1 MGQGGIYMGL
11 FKKEICFVC
20 QNEIKKKP
28 IKMKSSGSYLCQ
40 DCCSFIGSDS
50 ISLVRY
56 SDEQIISIYNQKLEK
71 ERITNELKKA
81 DPLRTAE
88 GMYNFMLKNGIRSEG
103 KVPKIL
109 LDNFKVIED
118 NLHNDEDIKLTFT
131 GILNMNGLLGEGG
144 FSFALTDKRF
154 IYAMKTKSI
163 EKIKSVNIDN
173 VNDLT
178 YSQGV
183 SLGKITV
190 DTIKETFS
198 ISVEAHSAKI
208 VFEKINEILNELK
221 NKEKSE
227 MNVSTASPSPADEI
241 KKYKELLDL
250 GILTQEEF
258 DQKKKDLLNL

>member
-1 MGQGGIYMGL
+1 MGL

-20 QNEIKKKP
+20 QNEIKKKS
-28 IKMKSSGSYLCQ
+28 IKIKSSGSYLCQ
-40 DCCSFIGSDS
+40 DCCSFIGGDS
-50 ISLVRY
+50 ISLARY
-56 SDEQIISIYNQKLEK
+56 SDEQIISMYYKKLEK
-71 ERITNELKKA
+71 ERISIELKKA
-81 DPLRTAE
+81 NPSRTAE
-88 GMYNFMLKNGIRSEG
+88 GMYNFMIENGCSES
-103 KVPKIL
+103 KVPKSL
-109 LDNFKVIED
+109 LENFKLIED
-118 NLHNDEDIKLTFT
+118 NLHKDEDIKLTFT
-131 GILNMNGLLGEGG
+131 GTLNEKNLIGEGE

-178 YSQGV
+178 YNQGV
-183 SLGKITV
+183 YLGKITV

-198 ISVEAHSAKI
+198 ITIEARTAKI

-227 MNVSTASPSPADEI
+227 INVSTASPSPADEI

-258 DQKKKDLLNL
+258 DQKKKELLNL